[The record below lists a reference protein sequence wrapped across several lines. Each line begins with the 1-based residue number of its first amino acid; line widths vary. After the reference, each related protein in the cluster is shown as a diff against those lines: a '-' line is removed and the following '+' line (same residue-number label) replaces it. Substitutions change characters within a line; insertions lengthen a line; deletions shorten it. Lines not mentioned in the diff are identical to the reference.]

1 MLLQP
6 ICVYLQCGKYL
17 IIRNMKIIKPSFEII
32 DQQAGIDGLL
42 KHLESAGGTCGKS
55 EDGNT
60 ASSPKE
66 FAERMIIQVSE
77 VNNSAIKSP
86 KLGLAPVLIAGL
98 R

>member
-42 KHLESAGGTCGKS
+42 KHLESAGGTCCKS

-60 ASSPKE
+60 ACSPKE